1 MTSPAVQRD
10 SGDLKSSNENDV
22 IQEIFLISCTREPLT
37 KPCLLL
43 IGNTNQT
50 LTLESLDQIL
60 FDRLTLATI
69 SPENVLRAPTC
80 TDAEYLSATQLD
92 PIVYLF
98 DCYCRSVFL
107 FHKPTAS
114 PSADSAAELVKSCQ
128 SQIFKQAA
136 LSLLLDVELGSE
148 NRCQSLFRLL
158 FDNSGPQSDLNQVGN
173 LDAFMAGLVA
183 AIQNQT
189 DGEDVPADVL
199 VNMPLS
205 DSQLKA
211 FRPLVHE
218 LTQRLKELGKTEE
231 TAPQMPSNPL
241 QAALGLHRRPKP
253 KVGRQAR
260 LLFLPERNTILNM
273 TTWLAK
279 YPVTAQL
286 LVEASFP
293 STATPSGSDFEDGL
307 FGRLLVP
314 SHLCPLQSME
324 DSILAIQGPNS
335 ASNSWAGEFFVDAV
349 PIKAAIEADQ
359 RNIWQI
365 TKDNDERL
373 CTLFKNLL
381 RAGKQRNSVKNALLR
396 WFGQCLHANKA
407 RKQLSHTMM
416 STPSADQSSASLAS
430 DGFLTNLAALLV
442 RLCGPL
448 ITSQACLPLSSDSKR
463 PHPLSL
469 VWPSYVNL
477 PKDTA
482 FLPDLAEETRLTHS
496 ASAAGRAV
504 PKPLDAYPLISHLF
518 FLAHTALRLSFA
530 PLLSLHFETNRQ
542 LHQMEQEAQL
552 LNPFASP
559 WGGGMGE
566 DTPQGRAIRYCLRE
580 RTSRF
585 LEQTTSLG
593 CVDRLHNYFALC
605 ASTCRLLFDLAQP
618 PCVSQSTKEVAPDGH
633 DELGTLPEL
642 IVDNV
647 VELISY
653 LRRLNDDFIESSD
666 AADVPLQPFLQ
677 FCVVYM
683 MDLNVLSNPHLRARL
698 GEVLETLIPQ
708 RYEENW
714 NSQRTSSGFGI
725 VPAHSFVR
733 REQLLSG
740 DNGSEQLGQVVT
752 ALLTAFVSIE
762 LAPGV
767 DANASNLETVAA
779 SASTGAQQAAPSSE
793 AIETATVSFEEKFH
807 YRRPMYACLR
817 YWHGKPFY
825 DEQFKN
831 LEEFAIKHIDS
842 PRPPL
847 LLQFLSLLINDAT
860 FLLDEAIGLLA
871 QIKQKEREREA
882 AGGRFPR
889 REDEGLF
896 LHTGQ
901 LARFHITLGL
911 DTIFAL
917 RRVVSLCPHLV
928 THPVLVDRIACMLN
942 YFLLSLVGPKQGD
955 LKVRDKSTYG
965 FRPDVLVVE
974 ICKIY
979 IILGLDTDTE
989 QQQTAAAFRRAVVN
1003 DGRSYTTD
1011 LLDQAL
1017 VVLNRVS
1024 NSSDLPKRF
1033 ELVANALRAE
1043 KVAAMDDEADLD
1055 DAPDEFCDPIMGNIM
1070 EDPVRLPTSN
1080 KIVDRK
1086 TIYRHL
1092 LSDATDPF
1100 NRQPLEMAM
1109 VEPATQLKAE
1119 IDAWLKNRRE
1129 ERQKAAQ

>member
-1 MTSPAVQRD
+1 MSAEFNPFSELIGPAAVHHD
-10 SGDLKSSNENDV
+10 SGDLNYCKENDV
-22 IQEIFLISCTREPLT
+22 IQEIFLISCTREPHT

-43 IGNTNQT
+43 IGDTYQT

-60 FDRLTLATI
+60 FDRLNLASIT
-69 SPENVLRAPTC
+69 PENVISTPEC
-80 TDAEYLSATQLD
+80 TEADYLSATQLD

-98 DCYCRSVFL
+98 DCYCRSLVL
-107 FHKPTAS
+107 FQKPAAS
-114 PSADSAAELVKSCQ
+114 FSADSTTELVKPCHN
-128 SQIFKQAA
+128 QIFKQAA
-136 LSLLLDVELGSE
+136 LFLLLDVELGSDS
-148 NRCQSLFRLL
+148 RCQSLFRLL
-158 FDNSGPQSDLNQVGN
+158 FDNSGPQSDVNQVGH

-183 AIQNQT
+183 AIQSQS
-189 DGEDVPADVL
+189 DEEDVPADAL
-199 VNMPLS
+199 VNLPMS
-205 DSQLKA
+205 DSQLNA
-211 FRPLVHE
+211 FRPMVRE
-218 LTQRLKELGKTEE
+218 LTQRLKELDKNEE
-231 TAPQMPSNPL
+231 TTPAAPPNPL
-241 QAALGLHRRPKP
+241 QVALGLHRRPKP
-253 KVGRQAR
+253 KVGRRAR
-260 LLFLPERNTILNM
+260 LLFLPERNTILNL

-324 DSILAIQGPNS
+324 DSLLAIQGPNS
-335 ASNSWAGEFFVDAV
+335 ASNSWAGEFFVESV
-349 PIKAAIEADQ
+349 PIKPAIEADQ

-373 CTLFKNLL
+373 CALFKNLL
-381 RAGKQRNSVKNALLR
+381 RAGKQRKCVKNALLR

-407 RKQLSHTMM
+407 RKQLSHTMVGLPGAQ
-416 STPSADQSSASLAS
+416 SNDQSSAALAS

-448 ITSQACLPLSSDSKR
+448 ITSQACLSPSSDSKR

-496 ASAAGRAV
+496 ASAAGCAI

-518 FLAHTALRLSFA
+518 FLAHAALRLSFA

-559 WGGGMGE
+559 WGGGMSE

-593 CVDRLHNYFALC
+593 SVDRLHNFFALC
-605 ASTCRLLFDLAQP
+605 ASTCRLLFDLARP
-618 PCVSQSTKEVAPDGH
+618 PCASQSTKEAVPEGH

-653 LRRLNDDFIESSD
+653 LRRLNDDFIESPD

-740 DNGSEQLGQVVT
+740 GNDSEQLSHVVT

-767 DANASNLETVAA
+767 DSNASDLGTITASASGAA
-779 SASTGAQQAAPSSE
+779 SAGAQQATPSSE
-793 AIETATVSFEEKFH
+793 AMETATVSFEEKFH

-825 DEQFKN
+825 DEQFKR

-979 IILGLDTDTE
+979 ITLGLNTDAKK
-989 QQQTAAAFRRAVVN
+989 QQTAAAFRRAVVN

-1024 NSSDLPKRF
+1024 NSSDLPKNF
-1033 ELVANALRAE
+1033 ELVANALR
-1043 KVAAMDDEADLD
+1043 VS
-1055 DAPDEFCDPIMGNIM
+1055 
-1070 EDPVRLPTSN
+1070 RLCFPP
-1080 KIVDRK
+1080 
-1086 TIYRHL
+1086 Y
-1092 LSDATDPF
+1092 
-1100 NRQPLEMAM
+1100 
-1109 VEPATQLKAE
+1109 
-1119 IDAWLKNRRE
+1119 
-1129 ERQKAAQ
+1129 